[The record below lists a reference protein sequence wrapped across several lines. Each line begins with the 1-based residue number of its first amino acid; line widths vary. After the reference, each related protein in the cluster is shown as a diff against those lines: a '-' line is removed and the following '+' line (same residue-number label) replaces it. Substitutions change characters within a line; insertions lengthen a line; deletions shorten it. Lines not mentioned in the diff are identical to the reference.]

1 MWFGLCVHKKVD
13 LFSVWGLNF
22 FVFFFDAFSAK
33 ATDEYEMARKKVADF
48 VNASDVGEIVFTKNA
63 TEAINL
69 VANSWGIPNLKA
81 GDEVVC
87 QLQYLLYLMLKM
99 SLRSSMGIFFKKN
112 FWLSNLFVIVGVA
125 SFACSLFLLS
135 HL

>member
-1 MWFGLCVHKKVD
+1 M
-13 LFSVWGLNF
+13 
-22 FVFFFDAFSAK
+22 FFFYAFSAK

-99 SLRSSMGIFFKKN
+99 SLRSSMGIFLKKN